1 MGKLLNFP
9 NRFAER
15 QPTEPKAELP
25 KDETTLEEEEKKTGE
40 VSLLD
45 NRPDIQ
51 MMVRAIGNDSER
63 FDKIMTL
70 VNNIP
75 DLSLNTYL
83 MQVRQYTP
91 EELTAFYLNSSEID
105 WTAKPAFYKAI
116 VKEMRR
122 RVDNALDR

>member
-25 KDETTLEEEEKKTGE
+25 KDETVNENEKTGE
-40 VSLLD
+40 VSLLA

-51 MMVRAIGNDSER
+51 MMVRAIGNDGER

-70 VNNIP
+70 VNSIP
-75 DLSLNTYL
+75 DVSLNTYL

-116 VKEMRR
+116 IKEMRR
-122 RVDNALDR
+122 RVDGALDR